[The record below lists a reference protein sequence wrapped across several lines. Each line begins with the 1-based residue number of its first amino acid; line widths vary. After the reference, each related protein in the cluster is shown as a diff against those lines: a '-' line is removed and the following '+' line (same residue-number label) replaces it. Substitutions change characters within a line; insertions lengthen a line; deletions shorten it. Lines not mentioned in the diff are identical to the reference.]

1 MALSIA
7 GVKNG
12 GCALLGQ
19 GRVRMRTTF
28 IELSWGVRLPAD
40 APGDPGRGV
49 EMAGGFAETSRR
61 LAQERVLTGAS
72 GYAVQAIAL
81 I

>member
-1 MALSIA
+1 
-7 GVKNG
+7 
-12 GCALLGQ
+12 
-19 GRVRMRTTF
+19 
-28 IELSWGVRLPAD
+28 
-40 APGDPGRGV
+40 
-49 EMAGGFAETSRR
+49 MAGGFAETSRR

>member
-7 GVKNG
+7 GVKNA
-12 GCALLGQ
+12 GCGPTGQ
-19 GRVRMRTTF
+19 TRIGMRTTF

-49 EMAGGFAETSRR
+49 EMAGGFAEASRR
-61 LAQERVLTGAS
+61 LAQERVSTGAS
-72 GYAVQAIAL
+72 GYAVQAIAQ